1 MVRSPALPL
10 TSRVTLMVIPLW
22 ASVLLAVKRGTWLEW
37 GVVFASAAH
46 TRL

>member
-10 TSRVTLMVIPLW
+10 TSRVTLTGISLW
-22 ASVLLAVKRGTWLEW
+22 ASVLLAVKRGSWLEW
-37 GVVFASAAH
+37 GVVFASASH